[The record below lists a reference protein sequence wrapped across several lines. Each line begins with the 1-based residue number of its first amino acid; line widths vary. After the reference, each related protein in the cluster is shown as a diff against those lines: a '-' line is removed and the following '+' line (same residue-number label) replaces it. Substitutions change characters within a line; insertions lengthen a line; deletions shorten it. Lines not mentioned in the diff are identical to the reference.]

1 MTLGSTIHATAP
13 LEHLCV
19 LVLLPADLRRA
30 RKLSIPQLRGCPL
43 TYNEVLDAGQA
54 DICQTDKGQAA
65 LVAGAASSCFQPRPV
80 PQADQEQSQG
90 QVMEA
95 ANASRVT
102 ALQTGHLSNRPMRM
116 LWTSRLAALVPGMC
130 AALQEACPDCVLDPR
145 SVTCIPPGRK
155 LTSRVLLQRLGL
167 DHQSTVL
174 VLDPCAMQA
183 PTEGSAVTAIY
194 RPHLSALDD
203 ICRDL
208 CAGRILG
215 LSALCS
221 GLEQIFESRT
231 DSSHAGNPSDALKE
245 LVLRLES
252 SCKEAQQSCEAP
264 CGSLL
269 ARHGRAHLEQPESGG
284 EDAGRKRASFL
295 AEQTPTTPAGSQQQ
309 EMPLTTSVSARL
321 EGHAANGCE
330 RARKRRASPAVCT
343 SSCKGLHAPSSGH
356 GSPGSCFFN
365 SQDSP
370 PNKRCISKPAGEVSG
385 CSTPRP
391 QDAASAASPVPRVAG
406 HCLLSPD
413 EPQLVRRIR
422 FVSTS
427 PQVKGPACASHAA
440 ASGLAYCR
448 SRFQPNRAPKHPQQV
463 VDTCTGPAKHTSQC
477 PHLADDHAQ
486 AALAAGESVLTRPP
500 ADHDSAALRP
510 ASEAVPAPQAPAA
523 GVSEHYVMKADA
535 AHRPRAGQAA
545 SDGVWAALDNTSPQM
560 EAGVLEAVAA
570 GDGSAPEAPSDGARH
585 SPEVNHLEE
594 EQAGTSEAAAAN
606 DAQKAASRDARA
618 ATPTHFASSR
628 QIEPAASTAAT
639 DQDTK
644 GPARAAVKAAEA
656 PPLSPQAPSH
666 AGASGGAQIAAQS
679 PGCSRPSGC
688 TDAAGPAGH
697 EKAVPAASEG
707 GQHQN
712 PALSIFCPLG
722 ECGYLAHPTESWS
735 DFDIETQLQEAVKRE
750 EAAGKAAEMAG
761 KGTAAVQQT
770 REDQLAQEVMEAK
783 HQELQE
789 LGNFNG
795 WREHLDL
802 VTAGDLQSAA
812 FQKQRVLVQESTL
825 LCVRTRLLYSRL
837 LERHA
842 LLCVGTS
849 LARLSQKKQD
859 LVDEGLCPQTG
870 EAAERNFQQALQALW
885 QKAQPTL
892 LLEGL
897 SRAREA
903 SQLELQ
909 YEACLDEAR
918 MEIAECLSLQRE
930 ISNAYAWQHSNLGS
944 DEELDKL
951 QRCHLEMGIKY
962 CMLTLISHR
971 LRLQWATALRAQSE
985 CHLAEEEERM
995 ALVQVPWKP
1004 GMFLGHISRTCRQ
1017 ACLATH
1023 PAPPQPYGT
1032 GDTGL
1037 F

>member
-90 QVMEA
+90 QVM
-95 ANASRVT
+95 
-102 ALQTGHLSNRPMRM
+102 
-116 LWTSRLAALVPGMC
+116 
-130 AALQEACPDCVLDPR
+130 
-145 SVTCIPPGRK
+145 
-155 LTSRVLLQRLGL
+155 RLGL

-183 PTEGSAVTAIY
+183 PTEG
-194 RPHLSALDD
+194 
-203 ICRDL
+203 
-208 CAGRILG
+208 
-215 LSALCS
+215 

-321 EGHAANGCE
+321 EGHAANGC
-330 RARKRRASPAVCT
+330 
-343 SSCKGLHAPSSGH
+343 
-356 GSPGSCFFN
+356 
-365 SQDSP
+365 
-370 PNKRCISKPAGEVSG
+370 
-385 CSTPRP
+385 
-391 QDAASAASPVPRVAG
+391 
-406 HCLLSPD
+406 
-413 EPQLVRRIR
+413 
-422 FVSTS
+422 
-427 PQVKGPACASHAA
+427 
-440 ASGLAYCR
+440 
-448 SRFQPNRAPKHPQQV
+448 
-463 VDTCTGPAKHTSQC
+463 
-477 PHLADDHAQ
+477 
-486 AALAAGESVLTRPP
+486 
-500 ADHDSAALRP
+500 
-510 ASEAVPAPQAPAA
+510 
-523 GVSEHYVMKADA
+523 
-535 AHRPRAGQAA
+535 
-545 SDGVWAALDNTSPQM
+545 
-560 EAGVLEAVAA
+560 
-570 GDGSAPEAPSDGARH
+570 
-585 SPEVNHLEE
+585 
-594 EQAGTSEAAAAN
+594 
-606 DAQKAASRDARA
+606 
-618 ATPTHFASSR
+618 
-628 QIEPAASTAAT
+628 
-639 DQDTK
+639 
-644 GPARAAVKAAEA
+644 
-656 PPLSPQAPSH
+656 
-666 AGASGGAQIAAQS
+666 
-679 PGCSRPSGC
+679 
-688 TDAAGPAGH
+688 
-697 EKAVPAASEG
+697 
-707 GQHQN
+707 
-712 PALSIFCPLG
+712 